1 VVELVNFHL
10 VAEVPVDKPDFP
22 KMSVTNRR
30 IEDAVFDLRTVDF
43 DDLGVHV
50 TPFYHRDLLEP
61 NMTFKGPAI
70 IAEKATTTVVTP
82 LHTVNIDQYGN
93 LILTIEN

>member
-1 VVELVNFHL
+1 
-10 VAEVPVDKPDFP
+10 
-22 KMSVTNRR
+22 
-30 IEDAVFDLRTVDF
+30 
-43 DDLGVHV
+43 VHV